1 MIIRNK
7 RLDDAKERDFTLD
20 QEFYAR
26 CRELFKVVD
35 KDCRELDRLH
45 AKVLEAGEKMG
56 WKSACGA
63 ADEKCI
69 SCMRNGDREAKK
81 AAAERVLKG
90 GGGGGGGKVRGGTGK
105 AALGKQRMDEI
116 LEEGELKERADAR
129 V

>member
-45 AKVLEAGEKMG
+45 AKVLEAEKKIG
-56 WKSACGA
+56 GKSGCGA
-63 ADEKCI
+63 ADERCI
-69 SCMRNGDREAKK
+69 SCKRNGEREAKRV
-81 AAAERVLKG
+81 AAEKVLK
-90 GGGGGGGKVRGGTGK
+90 GGGGGGGKVRGGMGK
-105 AALGKQRMDEI
+105 AAQGKQRMDEI
-116 LEEGELKERADAR
+116 LKDGELRMGS
-129 V
+129 